1 MVDAEHGADHA
12 GHGAQGLPRGP
23 PGPHPARLD
32 ARRAPGAAQPPHQR
46 ERGAALGVRAG
57 EGAAVHGGRRLV
69 FPRVMDATDLCFAG
83 AAEQARLVA
92 AGEVSA
98 RELVEASLERIW
110 QTDPD
115 LNAFRVVLAHRALT
129 EADQADARRGAG
141 DRRPLLGVPVAIKDD
156 ADVAGEVTAWGSLS
170 HGGPK
175 ERDSDAVRALRGAGA
190 IVIGKTHVPELTIF
204 PFTESLAF
212 GATRNPWSLDHTPG
226 GSSGGTGAAVAAG
239 MVGVGLGSDGGG
251 SVRIPAAFC
260 GLFGIKPQRD
270 RISLGPK
277 REVWHG
283 LSVFGPLARRVADAA
298 LFLEV
303 AAGGGDFA
311 AAAAREPGRLRVA
324 VSTKVPPGALARLG
338 GEQREAV
345 EATAELLRSLG
356 HDVAEREI
364 DYGPTAWLNVTV
376 RYLRGVHDDARGV
389 EHPERLEPRTKAM
402 ARLGALVGAGQLA
415 RARAA
420 EEAVAARVN
429 AIFDHADVVLTPGP
443 AGAPFRVGQL
453 HGRGALLTL
462 NRVVA
467 KVPYYGVFN
476 VTGQPAASV
485 PAGFDGAGLPLAV
498 QLVGRPGDE
507 ATLLSLAAQ
516 IEQARPWAHER
527 PPL

>member
-1 MVDAEHGADHA
+1 VFG
-12 GHGAQGLPRGP
+12 
-23 PGPHPARLD
+23 
-32 ARRAPGAAQPPHQR
+32 RA
-46 ERGAALGVRAG
+46 
-57 EGAAVHGGRRLV
+57 
-69 FPRVMDATDLCFAG
+69 MDATDLCFAG

-110 QTDPD
+110 QVDPE

-156 ADVAGEVTAWGSLS
+156 TDVAGEVTAFGSLA
-170 HGGPK
+170 HGGPQQ
-175 ERDSDAVRALRGAGA
+175 RDADVVRALREAGA
-190 IVIGKTHVPELTIF
+190 IIIGKTHVPELTIF

-226 GSSGGTGAAVAAG
+226 GSSGGTGVTVATG
-239 MVGVGLGSDGGG
+239 LVGVGLGSDGGG
-251 SVRIPAAFC
+251 SIRIPAAFC

-283 LSVFGPLARRVADAA
+283 LGVLGPLARRVADAA

-303 AAGGGDFA
+303 GAGGGGFVE
-311 AAAAREPGRLRVA
+311 AAAREPGRLRVA
-324 VSTKVPPGALARLG
+324 VSTRLPPGALARLG
-338 GEQREAV
+338 SEQRGAV

-356 HDVAEREI
+356 HEVAEREI
-364 DYGPTAWLNVTV
+364 DYGPAAWLNLTA
-376 RYLRGVHDDARGV
+376 RYLRGIHDDA
-389 EHPERLEPRTKAM
+389 HAMPHYERLERRSRSM
-402 ARLGALVGAGQLA
+402 ARLGALVPTSQLA
-415 RARAA
+415 KARAG
-420 EEAVAARVN
+420 EAAIAARVN

-443 AGAPFRVGQL
+443 SGPPFEVGQFQ
-453 HGRGALLTL
+453 GRGALWTL
-462 NRVVA
+462 NAVASRV
-467 KVPYYGVFN
+467 PWYGVFN
-476 VTGQPAASV
+476 ATGQPAASV
-485 PAGFDGAGLPLAV
+485 PSGFDAAGLPLAV

-516 IEQARPWAHER
+516 IEQARPWADRR
-527 PPL
+527 PAL

>member
-1 MVDAEHGADHA
+1 VFG
-12 GHGAQGLPRGP
+12 
-23 PGPHPARLD
+23 
-32 ARRAPGAAQPPHQR
+32 RA
-46 ERGAALGVRAG
+46 
-57 EGAAVHGGRRLV
+57 
-69 FPRVMDATDLCFAG
+69 MDATDLCFAG

-98 RELVEASLERIW
+98 RELVDASLERIW
-110 QTDPD
+110 QVDPD

-156 ADVAGEVTAWGSLS
+156 TDVAGEVTAWGSLS
-170 HGGPK
+170 HGGRR
-175 ERDSDAVRALRGAGA
+175 ERDADVVRALRAAGA

-226 GSSGGTGAAVAAG
+226 GSSGGTAAAVAAG
-239 MVGVGLGSDGGG
+239 TVGVGLGSDGGG
-251 SVRIPAAFC
+251 SIRIPAAFC

-270 RISLGPK
+270 RVSLGPK

-283 LSVFGPLARRVADAA
+283 LGVCGPLARRVADAA

-303 AAGGGDFA
+303 AAGGGGFVE
-311 AAAAREPGRLRVA
+311 AAAREPGRLRVA
-324 VSTKVPPGALARLG
+324 VSTKLPPGALARLG
-338 GEQREAV
+338 SEQREAV
-345 EATAELLRSLG
+345 HQTAELLRSLG
-356 HDVAEREI
+356 HEVAEREI
-364 DYGPTAWLNVTV
+364 DYGPTAWPNLVA
-376 RYLRGVHDDARGV
+376 RYLRGIHDDARGV
-389 EHPERLEPRTKAM
+389 EHPERLEPRTRAM
-402 ARLGALVGAGQLA
+402 APAGQVA

-420 EEAVAARVN
+420 EEGVAARIN

-443 AGAPFRVGQL
+443 TGPPFRVGEL
-453 HGRGALLTL
+453 HGRGALWTL
-462 NRVVA
+462 NRVTA

-485 PAGFDGAGLPLAV
+485 PAGVDAGGLPLAV

-516 IEQARPWAHER
+516 IEQARPWAER
-527 PPL
+527 RPAL

>member
-1 MVDAEHGADHA
+1 VFG
-12 GHGAQGLPRGP
+12 
-23 PGPHPARLD
+23 
-32 ARRAPGAAQPPHQR
+32 RA
-46 ERGAALGVRAG
+46 
-57 EGAAVHGGRRLV
+57 
-69 FPRVMDATDLCFAG
+69 MDATDLCFAG

-98 RELVEASLERIW
+98 RELVDASLERIW
-110 QTDPD
+110 QVDPD

-156 ADVAGEVTAWGSLS
+156 TDVAGEVTAWGSLS
-170 HGGPK
+170 HGGRR
-175 ERDSDAVRALRGAGA
+175 ERDADVVRALRAAGA

-226 GSSGGTGAAVAAG
+226 GSSGGTAAAVAAG
-239 MVGVGLGSDGGG
+239 TVGVGLGSDGGG
-251 SVRIPAAFC
+251 SIRIPAAFC

-270 RISLGPK
+270 RVSLGPK

-283 LSVFGPLARRVADAA
+283 LGVCGPLARRVADAA

-303 AAGGGDFA
+303 AAGGGGFVE
-311 AAAAREPGRLRVA
+311 AAAREPGRLRVA
-324 VSTKVPPGALARLG
+324 VSTKLPPGALARLG
-338 GEQREAV
+338 SEQREAV
-345 EATAELLRSLG
+345 HQTAELLRSLG
-356 HDVAEREI
+356 HEVAEREI
-364 DYGPTAWLNVTV
+364 DYGPTAWPNLVA
-376 RYLRGVHDDARGV
+376 RYLRGIHDDARGV
-389 EHPERLEPRTKAM
+389 EHPERLEPRTRAM
-402 ARLGALVGAGQLA
+402 ARLGALIPAGQVA

-420 EEAVAARVN
+420 EEGVAARIN

-443 AGAPFRVGQL
+443 TGPPFRVGEL
-453 HGRGALLTL
+453 HGRGALWTL
-462 NRVVA
+462 NRVTA

-476 VTGQPAASV
+476 VTGQPSASV
-485 PAGFDGAGLPLAV
+485 PAGVDAGGLPLAV

-516 IEQARPWAHER
+516 IEQARPWAER
-527 PPL
+527 RPAL

>member
-1 MVDAEHGADHA
+1 MAA
-12 GHGAQGLPRGP
+12 GHYVK
-23 PGPHPARLD
+23 HPARSG
-32 ARRAPGAAQPPHQR
+32 AP
-46 ERGAALGVRAG
+46 
-57 EGAAVHGGRRLV
+57 LV
-69 FPRVMDATDLCFAG
+69 FGRAMDATDLCFAG

-98 RELVEASLERIW
+98 RDLVEASLERIW
-110 QTDPD
+110 RLDPD
-115 LNAFRVVLAHRALT
+115 LNAFRAVFTERALA
-129 EADQADARRGAG
+129 EANQADARRGAG

-170 HGGPK
+170 HGGPR
-175 ERDSDAVRALRGAGA
+175 ERDADVVRALRGAGA

-251 SVRIPAAFC
+251 SVRIPSAFC

-311 AAAAREPGRLRVA
+311 TAAAREPGRLRIA

-345 EATAELLRSLG
+345 ESTAELLRSLG
-356 HDVAEREI
+356 HDVVEREI
-364 DYGPTAWLNVTV
+364 DYGPAAWQTLLA
-376 RYLRGVHDDARGV
+376 RYLRGIHDDARGV
-389 EHPERLEPRTKAM
+389 DRPDRLEPRTRAM
-402 ARLGALVGAGQLA
+402 ARLGALVPADLLA
-415 RARAA
+415 KARAA
-420 EEAVAARVN
+420 EPSIAARIN
-429 AIFDHADVVLTPGP
+429 AIFDDADVVLTPGP
-443 AGAPFRVGQL
+443 AGPPFRVGQF
-453 HGRGALLTL
+453 HGRGALWTLTAIAA
-462 NRVVA
+462 R
-467 KVPYYGVFN
+467 VPYYGIFN

-485 PAGFDGAGLPLAV
+485 PAGFDAAGLPLAV
-498 QLVGRPGDE
+498 QLVGRPDDE

-516 IEQARPWAHER
+516 MEQARPWADRR

>member
-1 MVDAEHGADHA
+1 
-12 GHGAQGLPRGP
+12 
-23 PGPHPARLD
+23 
-32 ARRAPGAAQPPHQR
+32 
-46 ERGAALGVRAG
+46 
-57 EGAAVHGGRRLV
+57 
-69 FPRVMDATDLCFAG
+69 MDATDLCFAG

-156 ADVAGEVTAWGSLS
+156 TDVAGEVTAWGSLS

-175 ERDSDAVRALRGAGA
+175 ERDADVVRALREAGA

-226 GSSGGTGAAVAAG
+226 GSSGGSGAAVAAG
-239 MVGVGLGSDGGG
+239 MVGAALGSDGGG

-277 REVWHG
+277 REHWHG
-283 LSVFGPLARRVADAA
+283 LTVFGPRARRVADAA

-303 AAGGGDFA
+303 AARGGDFV

-338 GEQREAV
+338 SDQRAAV
-345 EATAELLRSLG
+345 ETTAELLRSLG

-376 RYLRGVHDDARGV
+376 RYLRGIHDDARGV
-389 EHPERLEPRTKAM
+389 EHPERLEPRTRAM
-402 ARLGALVGAGQLA
+402 ARLGALVPAGQLA
-415 RARAA
+415 RARDA
-420 EEAVAARVN
+420 EAAVAARVN

-443 AGAPFRVGQL
+443 TGQPFRVGQL

-462 NRVVA
+462 NAVVA

-476 VTGQPAASV
+476 ATGQPAASV
-485 PAGFDGAGLPLAV
+485 PAGFDAAGLPLAI

-516 IEQARPWAHER
+516 IEQARPWADRR
-527 PPL
+527 PQP